1 MVIASRVKKCASK
14 LLWVK
19 SDLKLTK
26 LELFPWISRKFRKS
40 RKSWKW
46 DLLKRDIT
54 EILEILEMGLSEEW
68 VVLKIVSKC
77 WVKRRVGVIFF
88 PGAVL

>member
-1 MVIASRVKKCASK
+1 M
-14 LLWVK
+14 
-19 SDLKLTK
+19 TK
-26 LELFPWISRKFRKS
+26 LELFPLIARKFRKS

-54 EILEILEMGLSEEW
+54 EILEILEILEMGLSEEW

-77 WVKRRVGVIFF
+77 
-88 PGAVL
+88 

>member
-1 MVIASRVKKCASK
+1 M
-14 LLWVK
+14 
-19 SDLKLTK
+19 TK

-54 EILEILEMGLSEEW
+54 EILEILEILEMGLSEEW

-77 WVKRRVGVIFF
+77 
-88 PGAVL
+88 